1 MDRRQAGRGGRRAL
15 IGRAARYRT
24 AACLIAAGVGWTA
37 ASAEQPPPLTDL
49 KWLAAGAD
57 PVAAVT
63 TQPAECLGPP
73 ADADRRFAVEV
84 GRAAFRNPLLLGG
97 PAARSGLS
105 CQTCHLN
112 GRDNPHFFLHGVSGH
127 PGTADATSAL
137 FSKTR
142 GDGLLNPVAIPSLLD
157 VADKQVFGQAGAV
170 ASLDAF
176 VTGVIVDEFQG
187 AEPPPAVFDGLIAYL
202 GALRS
207 DACPAHDDQA
217 IRFAGDMADIRRT
230 VDTLDAALDRDDPA
244 LADFLLLAVRGQ
256 LGRVHERFAR
266 PELEAERLELADLA
280 RDLGELRRLMALDG
294 AAARERLRAWRV
306 RLDVASHTLAPAAE
320 RSYYDAD
327 VLRRLLHATR

>member
-1 MDRRQAGRGGRRAL
+1 M
-15 IGRAARYRT
+15 
-24 AACLIAAGVGWTA
+24 GWTA
-37 ASAEQPPPLTDL
+37 AAAEQPPPLTDL
-49 KWLAAGAD
+49 KWLAAGTD

-63 TQPAECLGPP
+63 TQPTECLGEP
-73 ADADRRFAVEV
+73 ADEEQRFHIEV
-84 GRAAFRNPLLLGG
+84 GRAAFRDPLLLGG

-127 PGTADATSAL
+127 PGTVDATSAL

-142 GDGLLNPVAIPSLLD
+142 GDGVFNPVAIPSLLD
-157 VADKQVFGQAGAV
+157 VADKQAFGQAGAV

-187 AEPPPAVFDGLIAYL
+187 ADPPPAVFNGLIAYL
-202 GALRS
+202 GALRA
-207 DACPAHDDQA
+207 DACPAHQDQA
-217 IRFAGDMADIRRT
+217 IHFAGDMADIRRT
-230 VDTLDAALDRDDPA
+230 VDTLDAALDRNDPA

-280 RDLGELRRLMALDG
+280 RELGDLRRLIAMDG
-294 AAARERLRAWRV
+294 TTARDQLRAWRV
-306 RLDVASHTLAPAAE
+306 RLDVAARTLAPAAE
-320 RSYYDAD
+320 RSYYDAG
-327 VLRRLLHATR
+327 VLRGMLHATR